1 MICLHDWLV
10 TYYCYG
16 LQFKKEENKMKKI
29 IALVLVLAMVLSL
42 SSVALAADK
51 KESPIDFSNVTT
63 IIKTS
68 EKLLATVLTFAAA
81 LKSTMVSINALVKL
95 MPGADDAAVSSVSKT
110 VSEFYNNVKTLNTF
124 VATVSKLG
132 DLFGTMATV
141 FAK

>member
-1 MICLHDWLV
+1 
-10 TYYCYG
+10 
-16 LQFKKEENKMKKI
+16 MKKI

-51 KESPIDFSNVTT
+51 KENPIDFSNVTT

-68 EKLLATVLTFAAA
+68 EKLLATVLAFATA
-81 LKSTMVSINALVKL
+81 LKSTMVSVSALVKL
-95 MPGADDAAVSSVSKT
+95 LPGADQSAVSSVSKT
-110 VSEFYNNVKTLNTF
+110 VTEFYNNVKTVNTF

-132 DLFGTMATV
+132 DLFGTMVTA